1 MQRRIWGLSGVSEPE
16 GQCFRKG
23 GLRGGLPLTLP
34 SARGTRST
42 GSLGQVLPGS
52 DAAFPACGR
61 IPVPQACGSPSREKD
76 ASQLIQ
82 ICNGCCRV
90 HLSVYTNFSSLQF
103 SPQSAG
109 SVERSGG
116 LSSCWPQADP
126 CDPRVIAGIQ
136 CCGGP
141 RTTNDAARTR
151 AGVE

>member
-1 MQRRIWGLSGVSEPE
+1 MMLSRLVEGFPSPRPVAPPAERRM
-16 GQCFRKG
+16 
-23 GLRGGLPLTLP
+23 LP
-34 SARGTRST
+34 SSSRFAT
-42 GSLGQVLPGS
+42 
-52 DAAFPACGR
+52 DAVVSISVFTPT
-61 IPVPQACGSPSREKD
+61 
-76 ASQLIQ
+76 SQRFL
-82 ICNGCCRV
+82 
-90 HLSVYTNFSSLQF
+90 SLQF

-151 AGVE
+151 VGWSEEES